1 MEVVGRPTDRI
12 VVCGLS
18 RSTTFFYNITE
29 RVWFSKNINWYTYKM
44 CLSISSS
51 NYVWNIF
58 YSKKNICVFLC
69 IFCVVC
75 IVCFV
80 SFSLLFVCI
89 CVLNYCHRVANKLQ
103 LNVSY
108 HIIISYILY
117 HIIYHII
124 PYNTI
129 SYHIYHI
136 TDIII
141 YIIARI
147 DQCMTINIYCCS
159 VKYSLFMSY
168 FMKLE
173 FPGQIFEK
181 FFENPS
187 SGILLFHAHRP
198 KDGKKAMPI
207 W

>member
-1 MEVVGRPTDRI
+1 VP
-12 VVCGLS
+12 LY
-18 RSTTFFYNITE
+18 FLFNL
-29 RVWFSKNINWYTYKM
+29 
-44 CLSISSS
+44 CLKHFHSQ
-51 NYVWNIF
+51 
-58 YSKKNICVFLC
+58 KNICVFLC

-89 CVLNYCHRVANKLQ
+89 CVLNYCHRVGNKLQ

-108 HIIISYILY
+108 HIIISYIY
-117 HIIYHII
+117 YII
-124 PYNTI
+124 
-129 SYHIYHI
+129 S
-136 TDIII
+136 

-173 FPGQIFEK
+173 FSGQIFEK
-181 FFENPS
+181 FYENPS
-187 SGILLFHAHRP
+187 SGILYFHAHRP
-198 KDGKKAMPI
+198 TDGK
-207 W
+207 